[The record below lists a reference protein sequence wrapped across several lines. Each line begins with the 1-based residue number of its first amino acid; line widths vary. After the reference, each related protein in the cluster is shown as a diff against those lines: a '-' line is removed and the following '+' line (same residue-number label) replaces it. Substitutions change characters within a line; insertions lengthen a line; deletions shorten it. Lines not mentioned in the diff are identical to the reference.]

1 MSEEKCV
8 MVLILQ
14 SASMSTFCAFFAQH
28 LRTPLQYLGPL
39 YKITAMFALA
49 PSVENA
55 STKYSA
61 ALISAFQPDC
71 PRLPLPSRRKTT
83 SSSFLHF
90 NEGQRMLLHGLYCN
104 RSFDHAPGHLPCP
117 SGDFMMCFVR
127 LRVPPSQSLEHQV
140 HLLHSLNSQSDS
152 HDWPLQDRVCDVW
165 PHGFPPYAMALRTS
179 RKRCCTPPPH
189 SALHLLQPVQAD
201 TLQSTGHGW
210 RLHFLIAAKGKH
222 FAPPSG

>member
-90 NEGQRMLLHGLYCN
+90 SGGHRNMLHILYSN
-104 RSFDHAPGHLPCP
+104 RSRDHAFG
-117 SGDFMMCFVR
+117 
-127 LRVPPSQSLEHQV
+127 
-140 HLLHSLNSQSDS
+140 
-152 HDWPLQDRVCDVW
+152 
-165 PHGFPPYAMALRTS
+165 
-179 RKRCCTPPPH
+179 
-189 SALHLLQPVQAD
+189 QAPAP
-201 TLQSTGHGW
+201 
-210 RLHFLIAAKGKH
+210 FAAC
-222 FAPPSG
+222 A